1 MSETRPPPGQ
11 KNIVIINLQGQKAYF
26 LSKKE
31 N

>member
-1 MSETRPPPGQ
+1 MSETRPPPRRR
-11 KNIVIINLQGQKAYF
+11 KPVLINLQGHKAYF